1 VPRYEC
7 KRGKEVTIKKANKV
21 CLIRRCPDLFVIRP
35 TMEKGRLKHIKVPVV
50 LESMADPAA
59 ACKEGD

>member
-1 VPRYEC
+1 
-7 KRGKEVTIKKANKV
+7 
-21 CLIRRCPDLFVIRP
+21 
-35 TMEKGRLKHIKVPVV
+35 MEKGRLKHIKVPVV